1 MYDVIVIGAG
11 PAGCTAAKVLAENGY
26 QVLLAEKFKMPR
38 YKSCSGQLI
47 KKSIDLVRR
56 YYGAEVPE
64 SVLCTPTKNRG
75 MIFTDDKGKE
85 YRFEQQG
92 LNIWRSA
99 FDCWLAERA
108 AESGAE
114 VWDGA
119 AAVSCAQGDGDV
131 TVTFRGGKVDVETAR
146 YVIDCE
152 GVVGSIKRKL
162 LPTAAVPRY
171 ITTFQTYNR
180 GRIDLDY
187 RYFHAY
193 LQPELS
199 GYDAWFNVKDEMLVL
214 GVSVRDGKG
223 IEDYYQRF
231 IDYMKKHHHLK
242 IDPHRQLRT
251 DRWLMPRV
259 LPGCPIDYGVGRVL
273 FAGEIAGFLNP
284 MGEGISAGLESGF
297 CAAQA
302 VMGNF
307 GDEGTILSDY
317 HERTE
322 DLHNYMKRQWRFAG
336 GLAET
341 FGDMK

>member
-11 PAGCTAAKVLAENGY
+11 PAGCTAAKTLAENGY
-26 QVLLAEKFKMPR
+26 RVLLAEKFKMPR

-56 YYGAEVPE
+56 YYGEEVPE
-64 SVLCTPTKNRG
+64 SVLCTPTENRG
-75 MIFTDDKGKE
+75 MIFTDDRGRE
-85 YRFEQQG
+85 YPFEQRG

-99 FDCWLAERA
+99 FDRWLAERA

-131 TVTFRGGKVDVETAR
+131 TVTFRGGKMNVETAK

-162 LPTAAVPRY
+162 LPTTAMPRY

-180 GRIDLDY
+180 GSIDLDY
-187 RYFHAY
+187 HYFYAY

-223 IEDYYQRF
+223 IEGYYQRF
-231 IDYMKKHHHLK
+231 IDYMEKRHHLK
-242 IDPHRQLRT
+242 IDQQLRT
-251 DRWLMPRV
+251 DRWLMPGV
-259 LPGCPIDYGVGRVL
+259 LPGCPIDYGAGRAL

-302 VMGNF
+302 VMEHFDGA
-307 GDEGTILSDY
+307 EAVLSDY
-317 HERTE
+317 RERTGA
-322 DLHNYMKRQWRFAG
+322 LHSYMKRQWRFAG

-341 FGDMK
+341 FGHMK